1 MAEQSLW
8 TMEPSFDVLFPFL
21 VAFLTLAAVRWLLR
35 APPAAQPSAE
45 EMRTARLQ
53 ALGTSR
59 PELTEQRL
67 KTPGVASVQQP
78 PAEKPLPPTF
88 KPPPQAANDPPQT
101 AAAPAAKPAAKPAP
115 PPPTPPPQAAEK
127 PTAVAPASKPARPPL
142 PPLEPPPQALR
153 AALAAVFRCQ
163 AVDAIDVDDLLR
175 APMSAAAAALMRD
188 LSAELVREGWR
199 ASQAARRDFDALH
212 GAWLKARRV
221 RRTFEEEAARDGS
234 ADAGARRE
242 AASVLEV
249 ASQQLVLQAVERM
262 SVGDDEDLFSDSR
275 SSGGTALL
283 VELGRGAISADFVS
297 AMLASPGA
305 SPGDR
310 TSLLRCMLLQLGGGD
325 GTANEALASPQHVA
339 RMRHAMAG
347 VRELTA
353 TASALPAALAALL
366 RAELATPPA
375 SSSRGHLSLDSALA
389 PLLAPT
395 PLPVSRA
402 NEKLLGGGDKVMLD
416 TVRDALELHTDL
428 VASLMQRALKG
439 EGREA
444 VLDHLAALTALPR
457 APPPSGGPPISPALG
472 GAVNACRLLLRL
484 CRPFLGA
491 NELSSALSKVSVSYV
506 AEEGAARVPF
516 TKALPLISSAAGAAG
531 AAPHRFVTEVF
542 FLTLHSL
549 HTALRPLRRTFE
561 GAMSRLA
568 VYNGKGSKEEHAQ
581 ALLRSH
587 RQFGVVLLHE
597 QLLPVCTVCCWRF
610 LRVSSAAAPRRVCQP
625 TLSRMQSILW
635 PSSQGG
641 RAARCSQTSRCTPSW
656 TAWWRC

>member
-1 MAEQSLW
+1 M
-8 TMEPSFDVLFPFL
+8 
-21 VAFLTLAAVRWLLR
+21 
-35 APPAAQPSAE
+35 
-45 EMRTARLQ
+45 
-53 ALGTSR
+53 
-59 PELTEQRL
+59 
-67 KTPGVASVQQP
+67 
-78 PAEKPLPPTF
+78 
-88 KPPPQAANDPPQT
+88 
-101 AAAPAAKPAAKPAP
+101 
-115 PPPTPPPQAAEK
+115 
-127 PTAVAPASKPARPPL
+127 APASKPAQPPL

-175 APMSAAAAALMRD
+175 APTSAAAAALMRD

-199 ASQAARRDFDALH
+199 ASQAAFDALH

-221 RRTFEEEAARDGS
+221 RRTFEEDAARDGS

-249 ASQQLVLQAVERM
+249 ASQQLVLQAVERL
-262 SVGDDEDLFSDSR
+262 SVGDDDDLFSDSR
-275 SSGGTALL
+275 SSGGAALL
-283 VELGRGAISADFVS
+283 VELGRGAISADFVH
-297 AMLASPGA
+297 AMLASH
-305 SPGDR
+305 GDR
-310 TSLLRCMLLQLGGGD
+310 TALLRCMLLQLGGGD
-325 GTANEALASPQHVA
+325 GTASGAIASPQHVA

-366 RAELATPPA
+366 RAELAKPPA
-375 SSSRGHLSLDSALA
+375 SSSRGHLLLDSALA

-444 VLDHLAALTALPR
+444 VLDHLAALTAPPR
-457 APPPSGGPPISPALG
+457 APPSGGPPISPALG

-597 QLLPVCTVCCWRF
+597 QLLRDTAGVYSLLLALLARE
-610 LRVSSAAAPRRVCQP
+610 LGSGAPPRMPAYFVTDAVDFVALGARRDARRP
-625 TLSRMQSILW
+625 RAT
-635 PSSQGG
+635 PSPGRRGG
-641 RAARCSQTSRCTPSW
+641 AARASEQRHRRQGAGALCRDD
-656 TAWWRC
+656 ARARR